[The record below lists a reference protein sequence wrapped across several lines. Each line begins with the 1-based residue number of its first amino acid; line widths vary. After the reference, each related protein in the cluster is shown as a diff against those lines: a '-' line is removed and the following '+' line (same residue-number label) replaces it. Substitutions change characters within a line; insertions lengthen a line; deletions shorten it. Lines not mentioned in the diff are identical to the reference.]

1 MDRITTTIKR
11 EFLADIVRGD
21 KKIEYRELKPY
32 WTEKLEGV
40 QVPFELHLINGMTK
54 TAPRALVVVKRVK
67 KDTRRNQY
75 ELHLGKILRVQ
86 YWDKRREIP
95 RA

>member
-11 EFLADIVRGD
+11 EYLAEIVRGE

-32 WTEKLEGV
+32 WTKKLESV
-40 QVPFELHLINGMTK
+40 ETPFELHLINGMTT
-54 TAPRALVVVKRVK
+54 TAPRVLVTVLRVK
-67 KDTRRNQY
+67 KDSRRNQY
-75 ELHLGKILRVQ
+75 ELHLGKILKVR
-86 YWDKRREIP
+86 YWDAKRERP